1 MEFGGESRIRLGG
14 GEIDAFD
21 GEAVDGVFGDF
32 RPDNEVEDSGGDGG
46 GDDEGD
52 EDAEDPGEAAAAAA
66 PAGFL
71 VLLVE
76 AGIFR
81 RRDAVDLVLGN
92 LDDVSPRWRSRFWS
106 VIFRLGFGGFGG
118 GRGVCG
124 WVDSVCH

>member
-1 MEFGGESRIRLGG
+1 MEFGGESRIRQGG
-14 GEIDAFD
+14 GEIDAFN

-32 RPDNEVEDSGGDGG
+32 RPDNEVEDSGGDCE
-46 GDDEGD
+46 DEGD

-81 RRDAVDLVLGN
+81 RRDAVDLVLGDLN
-92 LDDVSPRWRSRFWS
+92 DVSPRRRSRFWR
-106 VIFRLGFGGFGG
+106 VVFRLGFGGFGG

-124 WVDSVCH
+124 RVDSVCH